1 MKPQELPELQLDDVQ
16 MKQLVTA
23 FFETHLAL
31 LAAVR
36 REAES
41 HDPDAAERARTFS
54 KALEVIVDWRHGW
67 YGFPQDVFPHEDS
80 GLGKEA

>member
-1 MKPQELPELQLDDVQ
+1 MKELVG
-16 MKQLVTA
+16 A

-31 LAAVR
+31 LAAIR

-41 HDPDAAERARTFS
+41 LDPESPANARTLA

-67 YGFPQDVFPHEDS
+67 YGLVIARAIS
-80 GLGKEA
+80 GLRIP